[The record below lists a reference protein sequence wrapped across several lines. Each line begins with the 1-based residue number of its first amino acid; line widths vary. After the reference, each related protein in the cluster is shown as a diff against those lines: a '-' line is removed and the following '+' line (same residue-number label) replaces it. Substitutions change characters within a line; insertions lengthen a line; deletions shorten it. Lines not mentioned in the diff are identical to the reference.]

1 MAKEKKRGFF
11 SWLGFGQ
18 KEQAQESETEQK
30 VEEQQDVAEQSPAAE
45 TPAEAVPAAETVK
58 EDPEAFAAEVVE
70 VTEQVVESELPHP
83 VVTEAVAQEKVA
95 ESPAAEEISAPEA
108 AVEEAPVVPAVEEKV
123 AEPLVEEVI
132 AEPVIAEAVAEQTPE
147 EVIVAEPEVIEDEIL
162 PEESEAELSDEEL
175 EAQALAAQDVEETPE
190 EEAETQEAAQ
200 QEQEKPTKEGFF
212 ARLKR
217 SLVKTKQNLG
227 SGFISLFRGKKIDD
241 DLFEEL
247 EEQLLIAD
255 VGVETTRKIITNL
268 TEGASRKQLRD
279 AEALYGLLKEEMS
292 EILTKVEEPLNVE
305 GKTPFVILMVGVNG
319 VGKTTTIGK
328 LARQFEL
335 QGKSV
340 MLAAGDTFRA
350 AAVEQ
355 LQVWGQRNEIP
366 VIAQHTGADSA
377 SVIFDAIQAAK
388 ARNIDVL
395 IADTAGRLQNKSH
408 LMEELKKIVRVMK
421 KLDVDAPHEVML
433 TIDAST
439 GQNAISQAK
448 LFHEAVGLTGITL
461 TKLDGTAKGGVI
473 FSVADQ
479 FGIPIRYIGVGER
492 IEDLRPF
499 NAGDFI
505 EALFARED

>member
-1 MAKEKKRGFF
+1 MAKQKKRGFF
-11 SWLGFGQ
+11 SWLGFGE
-18 KEQAQESETEQK
+18 KEQEQEQK
-30 VEEQQDVAEQSPAAE
+30 TEEQQVVEEQRQADTPVETAADVEAESPAHSKEE
-45 TPAEAVPAAETVK
+45 T
-58 EDPEAFAAEVVE
+58 DHFAQEVVE
-70 VTEQVVESELPHP
+70 VTEQVQESEKPQLVEPEP
-83 VVTEAVAQEKVA
+83 PAVADEPQPEVEPLAVA
-95 ESPAAEEISAPEA
+95 VREELPLPEEVNAEEISPEEWQA
-108 AVEEAPVVPAVEEKV
+108 EAETVEIVDAVEEEAQNVP
-123 AEPLVEEVI
+123 P
-132 AEPVIAEAVAEQTPE
+132 
-147 EVIVAEPEVIEDEIL
+147 
-162 PEESEAELSDEEL
+162 LSDEER
-175 EAQALAAQDVEETPE
+175 EAQALAAEAAEEAVLVVPVAEEDAPVEEI
-190 EEAETQEAAQ
+190 A

-217 SLVKTKQNLG
+217 SLLKTKENLG

-279 AEALYGLLKEEMS
+279 AEALYGLLKDEMG
-292 EILTKVEEPLNVE
+292 EILAKVDEPLNVE

-328 LARQFEL
+328 LARQFEQ

-355 LQVWGQRNEIP
+355 LQVWGQRNNIP

-408 LMEELKKIVRVMK
+408 LMEELKK
-421 KLDVDAPHEVML
+421 
-433 TIDAST
+433 S
-439 GQNAISQAK
+439 
-448 LFHEAVGLTGITL
+448 
-461 TKLDGTAKGGVI
+461 
-473 FSVADQ
+473 
-479 FGIPIRYIGVGER
+479 
-492 IEDLRPF
+492 
-499 NAGDFI
+499 
-505 EALFARED
+505 FA